1 MRHVDGNWWDFNS
14 LLPAPRPLSQFYL
27 GAFLDSLD
35 GQGYSIFVVRGP
47 LPALTA
53 FSDSEQPGSAGCWFT
68 PEQVWLVE

>member
-1 MRHVDGNWWDFNS
+1 MRRVDGSWWDFNS

-47 LPALTA
+47 LPAPTA

-68 PEQVWLVE
+68 PEQVRPVE